1 MADANAFWAR
11 TDVTLRERVAHRE
24 TQHSC
29 RIMTAEVFFSGAK
42 ARLSVLCTYNL
53 LDHLVGRRHW
63 EGWVLAAVNSVILCF
78 IGMRTSQWG
87 FIPANLFCIVL
98 YAANLRAWRKAE
110 IP

>member
-53 LDHLVGRRHW
+53 LDHFSWTQTLGRLGSGRREQRNPLFHRN
-63 EGWVLAAVNSVILCF
+63 ENVAVGFYSSESVLHRALCCQPQ
-78 IGMRTSQWG
+78 S
-87 FIPANLFCIVL
+87 L
-98 YAANLRAWRKAE
+98 E
-110 IP
+110 ES